1 MAKQETLSILPEE
14 VVMNKIYVF
23 RGHKVMLDSDLAE
36 LYGIET
42 KVLKQAG
49 RRNITRFP
57 DDFMFELLENEF
69 ELLRSQI
76 VTSKADNRGGSR
88 YLPMM
93 FTEQGVAMLS
103 SVLKSD
109 IAIKINIQIMRV
121 FTRMRQLLI
130 DNTDMLLEIAEI
142 KQTVEKISKK
152 QEGQDKNM
160 ELVFEYIDRLQDK
173 IEEPIPKKRK
183 KIGFNVGEKE
193 Q

>member
-23 RGHKVMLDSDLAE
+23 RGHKVMLDRDLSE

-42 KVLKQAG
+42 RVLKQAV
-49 RRNITRFP
+49 RRNINRFP
-57 DDFMFELLENEF
+57 DDFMFEMSTSEF
-69 ELLRSQI
+69 QIWRSQF
-76 VTSKADNRGGSR
+76 VTSIKDKQGLRH
-88 YLPMM
+88 PPFC

-103 SVLKSD
+103 SVLKGD

-130 DNTDMLLEIAEI
+130 DNTDLRLEIAEI

-152 QEGQDKNM
+152 QEGQDKNID
-160 ELVFEYIDRLQDK
+160 LVFEYIDRLQDK
-173 IEEPIPKKRK
+173 IEEPIPKERK
-183 KIGFNVGEKE
+183 KIGFNVGGKQE
-193 Q
+193 

>member
-14 VVMNKIYVF
+14 VVLNKIYVF

-42 KVLKQAG
+42 KVLKQAV
-49 RRNITRFP
+49 RRNISRFP

-69 ELLRSQI
+69 EFLRSQI
-76 VTSKADNRGGSR
+76 VTSKADKRGGSR

-121 FTRMRQLLI
+121 FTRMRQLLT
-130 DNTDMLLEIAEI
+130 DNTDLRLEIAEI
-142 KQTVEKISKK
+142 KNAVEKISRK
-152 QEGQDKNM
+152 QDGQDKNM
-160 ELVFEYIDRLQDK
+160 ALVFEYIDRLQDK
-173 IEEPIPKKRK
+173 IEEPIPKERK
-183 KIGFNVGEKE
+183 KIGFDVGDKE
-193 Q
+193 E